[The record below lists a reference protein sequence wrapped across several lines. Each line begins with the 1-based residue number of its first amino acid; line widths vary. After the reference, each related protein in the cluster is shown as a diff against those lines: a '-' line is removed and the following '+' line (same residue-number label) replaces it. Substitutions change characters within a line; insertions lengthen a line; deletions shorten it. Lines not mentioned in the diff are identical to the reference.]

1 MRAERA
7 VEQRARVTGERIGV
21 LMGGRSSEREVSL
34 RTGQAVYQSLRRCGY
49 DAVAIDVTDRLSQD
63 LKEQQVRIAFLS
75 LHGPG
80 GEDGLIQGFLETIGM
95 PYTGSGVQASAVGMH
110 KVVTKTLLAA
120 HAIPVPPGTV
130 IQRGDAP
137 SLAKVL
143 KAAKLKLPV
152 VVKPASQGS
161 TIGVTIVRRAG
172 QWKEALALA
181 HRYDPDAMVEA
192 FIPGHEVTVGIL
204 GSPDGRL
211 SVLPPVEIVAPDGFY
226 DFSAKYQKGKTRY
239 LCPAPLPA
247 KILKQIGELGRRTF
261 KVLGC
266 EGAARVDF
274 RVTPKGRPYVLEI
287 NTVPGMTET
296 SLLPM
301 AAAQAGINYD
311 QLVVRILQSALAR
324 VERVTQRA
332 NKESV

>member
-1 MRAERA
+1 MG
-7 VEQRARVTGERIGV
+7 QTARLTTARIGV

-34 RTGQAVYQSLRRCGY
+34 RTGQAVHQSLVRRGY
-49 DAVAIDVTDRLSQD
+49 DAVSIDVTDHLYQD
-63 LKEQQVRIAFLS
+63 LKDQKIAVAFLS

-80 GEDGLIQGFLETIGM
+80 GEDGTIQGFLDTIGM

-110 KVVTKTLLAA
+110 KVITKTVLAA
-120 HAIPVPPGTV
+120 HAIPVPAGTV
-130 IQRGDAP
+130 VQRGAMP
-137 SLAKVL
+137 SLARIL
-143 KAAKLKLPV
+143 KSAKLKLPV

-161 TIGVTIVRRAG
+161 TIGVTIVRHVKE
-172 QWKEALALA
+172 WKDALALA

-192 FIPGHEVTVGIL
+192 YIAGHEVTVSIL
-204 GSPDGRL
+204 GGSAG
-211 SVLPPVEIVAPDGFY
+211 SAKVLPAVEIVAPDGFY

-247 KILKQIGELGRRTF
+247 KILREIGALGQRTYE
-261 KVLGC
+261 VLGC

-274 RVTPKGRPYVLEI
+274 RITPKGRSYILEI

-301 AAAQAGINYD
+301 AAAQAGIDYD
-311 QLVVRILQSALAR
+311 SLVEWILQSALD
-324 VERVTQRA
+324 RA
-332 NKESV
+332 HRFAQAAKRESA